1 MAASEYDRET
11 KDRDSVLAQQFD
23 TGTFLHNLGNILKGF
38 KYDYETKKYISVE
51 DDGYLNPVGA
61 KQILNEIEGRIQN
74 VNASANLRRDEI
86 AHMRQDVW
94 FSLCKKLL
102 VNNVKYG
109 LDATNIKTVLHIVD
123 HNLLTFLSRAEDFGF
138 FKKLSGFFQRK
149 ETVSQTYSMQPEQA
163 ESRRFSI

>member
-1 MAASEYDRET
+1 MAASEYDKEL

-23 TGTFLHNLGNILKGF
+23 TGVFLHNLGNILKGF
-38 KYDYETKKYISVE
+38 KYDYETKKYISVQ
-51 DDGYLNPVGA
+51 DDGYLNPIGA

-102 VNNVKYG
+102 VNHKKFELEAV
-109 LDATNIKTVLHIVD
+109 NIKSVLHIVD

-138 FKKLSGFFQRK
+138 FRKLSNFFQRK
-149 ETVSQTYSMQPEQA
+149 ETVSQTYAMQTDQPSQK
-163 ESRRFSI
+163 RFSV